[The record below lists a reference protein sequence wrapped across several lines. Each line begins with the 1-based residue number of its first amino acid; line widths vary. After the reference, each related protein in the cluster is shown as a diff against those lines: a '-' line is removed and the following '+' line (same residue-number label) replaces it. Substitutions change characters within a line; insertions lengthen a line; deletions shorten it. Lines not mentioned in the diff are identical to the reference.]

1 MQNLETLE
9 PIFFNYILDNPSYFH
24 RVEPIAF
31 KNAQIQFVYQRIRN
45 HFIGSKKPIVPT
57 PQMIRQIVR
66 IDDPHGKISDD
77 YLQTLLAVD
86 LSQYQQGK
94 DDEWLRKNIQSW
106 STTTNIRSRMQE
118 AVDYVRNLNPADYDN
133 VELAASKLKELFG
146 NSMLLNFDDENLGL
160 DFDDPKSHIQ
170 DTLKNKIPTGWKT
183 LDELTSGGFDLKTLS
198 IIIGPSNSGKSLWLS
213 NIAVNATNYGKNVL
227 YVSLEMSDRKVM
239 KRYGA
244 ISLKIPIEEYDHR
257 SKDIKYIESKI
268 KERRSRNAQFT
279 KDSSLFENPMGKFF
293 VKEFPAGSATIS
305 DVDNHIKMLQDK
317 KGIKIDMVIVDYL
330 TIMCP
335 DNKQG
340 NLFSNGKQL
349 SEGLRAIAQK
359 YDLAMVT
366 AMQVGK
372 DNFGAGDITLQDIS
386 ESKAIVETSD
396 LVLGII
402 RTDAMRKENKYI
414 LKLLKMRDGGF
425 KWERTHFEL
434 DIKYLAIIND
444 KRFD

>member
-9 PIFFNYILDNPSYFH
+9 PVFFNYILDNPSYFH
-24 RVEPIAF
+24 RIESVAF
-31 KNAQIQFVYQRIRN
+31 KNPEIKFIYDRVRDHFVN
-45 HFIGSKKPIVPT
+45 SKKPIVPT
-57 PQMIRQIVR
+57 PQMIRQLVR
-66 IDDPHGKISDD
+66 IDDPQGKISDS
-77 YLQTLLAVD
+77 YLQTLLSVD
-86 LSQYQQGK
+86 LTQYQQSK
-94 DDEWLRKNIQSW
+94 DDDWLRKKIQSW
-106 STTTNIRSRMQE
+106 STTTNLRNRLSTAIE
-118 AVDYVRNLNPADYDN
+118 DVRNLNPADDES
-133 VELAASKLKELFG
+133 VVSLVSKFKEMFG
-146 NSMLLNFDDENLGL
+146 NSMLLNFDDDNLGL
-160 DFDDPKSHIQ
+160 DFDDPLSHVQ
-170 DTLKNKIPTGWKT
+170 DTLKNKIPTGWKS

-227 YVSLEMSDRKVM
+227 YVSLEMADRKVM
-239 KRYGA
+239 KRFGA
-244 ISLKIPIEEYDHR
+244 ISLRIPIQEYDHR
-257 SKDIKYIESKI
+257 SKDVKYIESKI
-268 KERRSRNAQFT
+268 KERKSRNAIFT

-293 VKEFPAGSATIS
+293 VKEFPAGSATVA

-317 KGIKIDMVIVDYL
+317 KGIKIDMVVVDYL

-340 NLFSNGKQL
+340 NLFTNGKQL

-372 DNFGAGDITLQDIS
+372 DNFGAGDITLQDIA
-386 ESKAIVETSD
+386 ESKAIVETCD
-396 LVLGII
+396 MMFGII

-434 DIKYLAIIND
+434 DTTYLNIIND